1 MRWALWIV
9 GSLAGIAA
17 LVFIIGALL
26 PRGHVATR
34 SARYRQ
40 PPDALWRAIT
50 NFEDFPK
57 WRPGIQSVERLPDLD
72 GHLVWMERSG
82 TGHSAQKMPYEV
94 IESFPP
100 NGVTAGRLVTKIAD
114 PKLPFG
120 GTWTYDI
127 VSIADGETELRITE
141 RGEVYNPVFR
151 FVSRVFMSQTKTM
164 NDYLIALGNKF
175 GEALTPGE

>member
-9 GSLAGIAA
+9 GSLAGLIA

-40 PPDALWRAIT
+40 SPERIWRAIT

-57 WRPGIQSVERLPDLD
+57 WRPGIQSVEKLPDVN
-72 GHLVWMERSG
+72 GHLVWMEQSG
-82 TGHSAQKMPYEV
+82 AGRSAQKMPYEV
-94 IESFPP
+94 VESIPP
-100 NGVTAGRLVTKIAD
+100 NGGKAGQLVTKIAD

-120 GTWTYDI
+120 GTWTYD
-127 VSIADGETELRITE
+127 VSVADGGTELRITE

-151 FVSRVFMSQTKTM
+151 FVSRLFMSQTKTM
-164 NDYLIALGNKF
+164 NDYLIALGN
-175 GEALTPGE
+175 